1 MSHKLLE
8 QLIKIVNNIS
18 IVSKVFCFA
27 IDNNLPGCIW
37 SRSIQGII
45 MLTLRAPIHKKISIL
60 FTLYFL
66 FNFPIFIQVIICTG
80 CPLIYIFFIECF
92 SIISINREGYRITTP
107 SSLLADNF
115 VTAIPN
121 IWIAII
127 KNKTMTFLI
136 DK

>member
-66 FNFPIFIQVIICTG
+66 FNFPIFI
-80 CPLIYIFFIECF
+80 
-92 SIISINREGYRITTP
+92 
-107 SSLLADNF
+107 
-115 VTAIPN
+115 
-121 IWIAII
+121 
-127 KNKTMTFLI
+127 
-136 DK
+136 